1 MRTFLRWRWRIEEV
15 GLFNFFSEY
24 ESELRKEGKKGRN
37 ERREKKLRCVNVIGS
52 LHSVALIAATYLR

>member
-1 MRTFLRWRWRIEEV
+1 MRTFLRWRWRIGEV

-37 ERREKKLRCVNVIGS
+37 ERREKKLRCVSVIGS
-52 LHSVALIAATYLR
+52 LHSVALIAATYLQ